1 MKKKYSDPLMFSS
14 VLLSGIDI
22 PPSGGEG
29 GSPPDQAWSSKKSIL
44 SVNSNNSVPEYTE
57 DVKIVPS
64 AEETTA
70 DVTESP
76 IESSG
81 SGESAVI
88 PEVAPVIDT
97 LVEEEAAT
105 TGESTPA
112 PAE

>member
-14 VLLSGIDI
+14 VLLDELEI

-29 GSPPDQAWSSKKSIL
+29 DIGPNQLWSKKKSAFT
-44 SVNSNNSVPEYTE
+44 VNSKNGVTEHAE